1 MYGNK
6 KLNNPFVT
14 TGYAGPEYFCDRET
28 ESRKLIEALRSGRNM
43 ALISLRRM
51 GKTGLLKHLGFL
63 LQKQKEK
70 KELIYIDLLPTQSAS
85 DMLSMLG
92 TALLHTRHKGKNPLE
107 KIISSLSS
115 LRPGLSY
122 DSLSGQPSLV
132 FTVVNE
138 QDFNMGFRH
147 LLSLFDSIRNEPI
160 IVFDE
165 FQQIRDYPEKNA
177 EALLRTIMQENP
189 QIRFIFSGSD
199 KHMMEGIF
207 TLANR
212 PFYQSVEM
220 MYLGPVP
227 AANYREFIRGHFSD
241 AKFAIADA
249 EIDEIIA
256 WCRNHTFYIQY
267 FCNRLFDSA
276 APVINHEMLHQVS
289 LEILSSYEPLYL
301 SYQRLLTD
309 HQFSLLR
316 AIAVENGVTRPLSG
330 DFISK
335 YQLKGASSVK
345 TSLVALSGKQMLI
358 EIDKAW
364 VVYDVFFARWLEHTW
379 RLVNIWKA

>member
-1 MYGNK
+1 
-6 KLNNPFVT
+6 
-14 TGYAGPEYFCDRET
+14 
-28 ESRKLIEALRSGRNM
+28 
-43 ALISLRRM
+43 
-51 GKTGLLKHLGFL
+51 
-63 LQKQKEK
+63 
-70 KELIYIDLLPTQSAS
+70 
-85 DMLSMLG
+85 
-92 TALLHTRHKGKNPLE
+92 
-107 KIISSLSS
+107 
-115 LRPGLSY
+115 
-122 DSLSGQPSLV
+122 
-132 FTVVNE
+132 
-138 QDFNMGFRH
+138 
-147 LLSLFDSIRNEPI
+147 
-160 IVFDE
+160 
-165 FQQIRDYPEKNA
+165 QQICDYPEKNT

-207 TLANR
+207 AVTNR

-227 AANYREFIRGHFSD
+227 AASYREFIRGHFSD
-241 AKFAIADA
+241 AHYTIADV
-249 EIDEIIA
+249 EIDDILS

-267 FCNRLFDSA
+267 FCNRLFDRA
-276 APVINHEMLHQVS
+276 APVINREILHLIS

-316 AIAVENGVTRPLSG
+316 AIAVENGVARPLSG

-335 YQLKGASSVK
+335 YHLKGASSVK
-345 TSLVALSGKQMLI
+345 TSLVSLSGKQMLI
-358 EIDKAW
+358 EIDKVW